1 MSQFSDHSLPPR
13 VTLAFGRSGSGK
25 TTFCFRYLVNALT
38 EQPANAEPA
47 ACVFIFDWKLE
58 AERRL
63 GIPAV
68 TTQHGCEAAL
78 ASRVVILNPNVMFTS
93 APGQPPAD
101 KRAFAWFCQWV
112 FAQSQSGPGR
122 KILFVDELWKFVEPR
137 ADMVPYELQ
146 TILRE
151 GRSENL
157 ELLMATQ
164 FPKDYARPIRAS
176 VTEWICFNTED
187 PDDLAAV
194 RPYFSGVD
202 AAAELPR
209 GSFISYCRD
218 SGATLA
224 GKLF

>member
-1 MSQFSDHSLPPR
+1 M
-13 VTLAFGRSGSGK
+13 TLCFGRSGSGK
-25 TTFCFRYLVNALT
+25 TSFAFLYLVNALT
-38 EQPANAEPA
+38 EQPANTEPA

-58 AERRL
+58 ASRRL

-68 TTQHGCEAAL
+68 GTARGCRDAL
-78 ASRVVILNPNVMFTS
+78 AQRIVIFDPNVMFQS
-93 APGQPPAD
+93 LPGQPPAD

-112 FAQSQSGPGR
+112 FSVAKSGAGR
-122 KILFVDELWKFVEPR
+122 KILFVDELWKFVEAR

-176 VTEWICFNTED
+176 VTEWVCFNTED

-194 RPYFSGVD
+194 RPYFGGVD

-209 GSFISYCRD
+209 GSFIGYNRD
-218 SGATLA
+218 SRETLA